1 MSIESF
7 LKDAIVLSKTDDL
20 TRFDLMSKLYETYD
34 KELRGTPEHIYLEA
48 LKLREESFQLVL
60 GVQREVS
67 ANPDAQIF
75 CGRIVTKSPDTPIS
89 KLGFSVRVKGMCK
102 REGIEFLGE
111 LVGYDE
117 TTLLR
122 MKQIG
127 QTSFNEI
134 NSKLHEMGYRLGP
147 FNVNYV
153 RPKIVSHSPD
163 TLVSELGLS
172 VRSANCLEREGIVYL
187 GELAGYDETTL
198 KKFPNLGKTSFREI
212 KQKLTEMGY
221 SLGSH
226 NEKYVRP
233 ENI

>member
-102 REGIEFLGE
+102 REGIVFLGE

-117 TTLLR
+117 TTL
-122 MKQIG
+122 
-127 QTSFNEI
+127 
-134 NSKLHEMGYRLGP
+134 
-147 FNVNYV
+147 
-153 RPKIVSHSPD
+153 
-163 TLVSELGLS
+163 
-172 VRSANCLEREGIVYL
+172 
-187 GELAGYDETTL
+187 
-198 KKFPNLGKTSFREI
+198 KKFQNLGKTSFREI

-226 NEKYVRP
+226 NEK
-233 ENI
+233 